1 MCSLQKK
8 GEQRL
13 NGIAISRGGCDVPK
27 AGYAGDSREG
37 KLLCEP
43 HAAAMASISIM
54 NSGSQNTYFALT
66 AVRKGV
72 RSCLSMSGCV
82 GLLQRMCEGEC
93 INLHAGVED
102 LAHDWIRLKVAT
114 V

>member
-1 MCSLQKK
+1 M
-8 GEQRL
+8 
-13 NGIAISRGGCDVPK
+13 NGVAISWGGCDVPK
-27 AGYAGDSREG
+27 AGYADDSREG
-37 KLLCEP
+37 KLLVRR

-54 NSGSQNTYFALT
+54 KSGSQSIYFALNRC
-66 AVRKGV
+66 AVGSAVVLIADLGV
-72 RSCLSMSGCV
+72 TSKSGCV

-102 LAHDWIRLKVAT
+102 LPHDRIRLKVAT